1 LCRLHRKTYIEVK
14 STVKR
19 DDVQEAAKCQPRFKQ
34 HSRIDKMFSYNMHSM
49 VDACAVLKSGWI
61 WAQYEINIYHL

>member
-1 LCRLHRKTYIEVK
+1 MSQMSAHKLVPPPQKDIYIEVK

-34 HSRIDKMFSYNMHSM
+34 HSIKCLVIICIPWWMHVLHHYN
-49 VDACAVLKSGWI
+49 
-61 WAQYEINIYHL
+61 